1 MRRQRIFGLM
11 QLVLTFNTL
20 LLVVVA
26 VEVGV
31 TLVLVAV
38 LVVSELIKLVHNLE
52 EDVLLKH
59 LWLLQQELIL

>member
-1 MRRQRIFGLM
+1 
-11 QLVLTFNTL
+11 
-20 LLVVVA
+20 VVVV
-26 VEVGV
+26 VE